1 MVWGGSG
8 GVGGRGGGD
17 GPVKNMRQ
25 GNIIILHLNHL
36 ARFM

>member
-1 MVWGGSG
+1 MVVWGGSG

-25 GNIIILHLNHL
+25 GNIIT
-36 ARFM
+36 FKSSS